1 MRKRTTHVRVT
12 PLCFPVYIG
21 GGKATIFATL
31 LALFATAPCAVAQSA
46 STASEISDADQNWTG
61 ISPSDAASS
70 TSDDDKTVY
79 FYNVGKKKFLGRGGN
94 WGTECVLSDVGQAY
108 TIASTRYSTS
118 DSKGYTFKSNIKN
131 RDGASNGYLYGAYA
145 GNSADTLNYFSDAA
159 KGAIFYFKT
168 VTNSNNQK
176 VYKIYSYLSKNTQT
190 TSTSGTAYYMAG
202 KKNSKSTSKSSE
214 SITINAFPSSTSIT
228 DSSDEWILV
237 TKAERHQKFHD
248 NASSRFCHVPGTF
261 LISDDDFARKDLTIT
276 SWYGGGSS
284 LSNGEAVSAIPASSS
299 PTTYYVGN
307 GINQDGDYDQIPSG
321 AYMAAN
327 MIGANGTIQQTI
339 ENVFL
344 PGWYEI
350 RCKATTTSTK
360 GKVVLFAQ
368 TGEGTED
375 GKTSSEYDEAHVK
388 TISLRPTSYLE
399 AAKNVA
405 SDDYQ
410 ISVCIKVSKKTVQ
423 DESDVECNPITFG
436 VKIAGGEDTDLTT
449 IDNFELVFRGTI
461 VDKIVLDETNEGATN
476 YKEKDITISGATLKT
491 NVNYMEAQN
500 NKRTQLNMCEV
511 YIKRTLKKDMW
522 NSIIL
527 PFRLT
532 NADVKAYWGED
543 AMVSEFVGANDPN
556 KPHIVNFELTED
568 GIYPNKLY
576 LIKPTELNTT
586 ELTEAVESTNAT
598 DAEGNAISLTAGT
611 ENVYKIDAPRYG
623 VDNNENAVEY
633 TSNLILGDTGKEI
646 QEDEQESLQ
655 FAGTF
660 FYKKGCIGA
669 GGYYIANNKWYYLT
683 GENTANSKGFRAWL
697 KSYTPNS
704 SAKGYHFSI
713 DGVDSSDETTAIEAM
728 LTDDKPA
735 TFDVYNVSGQM
746 VRKAASS
753 LDGLNKGIYIVQG
766 KKFIVK

>member
-61 ISPSDAASS
+61 ISPSDAASNS
-70 TSDDDKTVY
+70 SDDNKTVY
-79 FYNVGKKKFLGRGGN
+79 FYNVGKKKFLGRGGR
-94 WGTECVLSDVGQAY
+94 WGTEAVLSEVGQPFTISSYSSGYVFQSSTTELSTTTTNKGYLY
-108 TIASTRYSTS
+108 TPGTEAAFDHYNFFSDATSGTIFYFEAVSNS
-118 DSKGYTFKSNIKN
+118 DSKNI
-131 RDGASNGYLYGAYA
+131 
-145 GNSADTLNYFSDAA
+145 
-159 KGAIFYFKT
+159 
-168 VTNSNNQK
+168 
-176 VYKIYSYLSKNTQT
+176 YKISCYRASGKGTQT
-190 TSTSGTAYYMAG
+190 TGKTGTKYYMVGAY
-202 KKNSKSTSKSSE
+202 NS
-214 SITINAFPSSTSIT
+214 SSTSI
-228 DSSDEWILV
+228 SSLSSTAIDCFASLSSISDNSDKWILV
-237 TKAERHQKFHD
+237 SKKERHQKFRD
-248 NASSRFCHVPGTF
+248 NANFRFCHVPGTA
-261 LISDDDFARKDLTIT
+261 LLYDDDFARNDQAISYWKQADGTTSLTQA
-276 SWYGGGSS
+276 WAAAFPESS
-284 LSNGEAVSAIPASSS
+284 TT
-299 PTTYYVGN
+299 TTYYVGN
-307 GINQDGDYDQIPSG
+307 GIDNNDNQADNG

-388 TISLRPTSYLE
+388 TISSRPASYLE

-461 VDKIVLDETNEGATN
+461 VDKIVLDETNEGATT
-476 YKEKDITISGATLKT
+476 YKEKDITISGTTVKT

-532 NADVKAYWGED
+532 NADVKAYWGEG

-586 ELTEAVESTNAT
+586 TLTEDVESTNAT

-611 ENVYKIDAPRYG
+611 ENVYKVDAPRYG
-623 VDNNENAVEY
+623 VDYNENAVEY

-646 QEDEQESLQ
+646 QEDDQESLQ

-697 KSYTPNS
+697 KSYTPTS

>member
-46 STASEISDADQNWTG
+46 STVSEISDADQNWTG
-61 ISPSDAASS
+61 ISPSDAAKNS
-70 TSDDDKTVY
+70 SDDYKTVY
-79 FYNVGKKKFLGRGGN
+79 FYNVGKKKFLGRGGR
-94 WGTECVLSDVGQAY
+94 WGTEAVLSEVGQPFTISSYSSGYLFQSSTTELSTATTDKGYLY
-108 TIASTRYSTS
+108 TPGKKAAFDHYNFFSDATSGTIFYFDAVSNS
-118 DSKGYTFKSNIKN
+118 DSKNI
-131 RDGASNGYLYGAYA
+131 
-145 GNSADTLNYFSDAA
+145 
-159 KGAIFYFKT
+159 
-168 VTNSNNQK
+168 
-176 VYKIYSYLSKNTQT
+176 YKITCYRASREETQT
-190 TSTSGTAYYMAG
+190 TGKTGTKYYMVGAY
-202 KKNSKSTSKSSE
+202 NS
-214 SITINAFPSSTSIT
+214 SSTSISSLSSTAIDCFASLSSIT
-228 DSSDEWILV
+228 DNSDEWILV
-237 TKAERHQKFHD
+237 PKKERHQKFRD
-248 NASSRFCHVPGTF
+248 NANFRFCHVPGTA
-261 LISDDDFARKDLTIT
+261 LLYDDDFARNDQAISYWKQADGTTSLTQAWTADIPE
-276 SWYGGGSS
+276 SS
-284 LSNGEAVSAIPASSS
+284 TT
-299 PTTYYVGN
+299 TTYYVGN
-307 GINQDGDYDQIPSG
+307 GIDNNDNQADNG

-388 TISLRPTSYLE
+388 TINTRPATYLE

-436 VKIAGGEDTDLTT
+436 VKIVGGEDTDLTT

-623 VDNNENAVEY
+623 VDYNENAVEY

-646 QEDEQESLQ
+646 QEDDQESLQ

-728 LTDDKPA
+728 LTEDNSLPT